1 MVGVRHA
8 GGEGVKMARTKY
20 AVEYTDRLQR
30 AVDTVLSNPN
40 FSSYVPSRRPGRN
53 TFTGR
58 STPVTSGSEYS
69 GEFAVR
75 IVESETAEDGSL
87 ASLTIEVRN
96 GFEYYSG
103 GASVPGRILVSG
115 RIIGMGGYLK
125 QTLSASDYD
134 LDNLYVWHKIN
145 LENWSGDSA
154 LPTSYVFTNSFETPK
169 EENDS
174 SYDSNYYTLLAVI
187 RGSVVYQIHF
197 GPIVITDRYF
207 DESELEGN

>member
-1 MVGVRHA
+1 
-8 GGEGVKMARTKY
+8 MARTKY

-58 STPVTSGSEYS
+58 STPVASSGGYEYS

-103 GASVPGRILVSG
+103 GTSVPGRIVVSG
-115 RIIGMGGYLK
+115 RTIGMGGYLK

-145 LENWSGDSA
+145 LEDWSGESD
-154 LPTSYVFTNSFETPK
+154 LPRYYLFTSSFETPK
-169 EENDS
+169 EEDDS
-174 SYDSNYYTLLAVI
+174 SDKSFYYTLLAVI
-187 RGSVVYQIHF
+187 REGVVYQTHF

-207 DESELEGN
+207 DESALEGK

>member
-1 MVGVRHA
+1 
-8 GGEGVKMARTKY
+8 MAKTKY

-40 FSSYVPSRRPGRN
+40 FSSHVPSRRPGRN

-58 STPVTSGSEYS
+58 STPVKSSGGYEYS

-103 GASVPGRILVSG
+103 NTSVPGRFIVSG
-115 RIIGMGGYLK
+115 RTIGMGSYLK

-134 LDNLYVWHKIN
+134 LNNLYVWHKIN
-145 LENWSGDSA
+145 LEDWSGDSA
-154 LPTSYVFTNSFETPK
+154 LPRSYVFTNSFETPK
-169 EENDS
+169 EENDGL
-174 SYDSNYYTLLAVI
+174 DSNYYTLLAVI
-187 RGSVVYQIHF
+187 RDGVVYQTHF

-207 DESELEGN
+207 DESELEEK

>member
-1 MVGVRHA
+1 
-8 GGEGVKMARTKY
+8 MARTKY

-58 STPVTSGSEYS
+58 STPVKSPVEYKYS

-75 IVESETAEDGSL
+75 IVESETTEDGSL

-103 GASVPGRILVSG
+103 GVPSPGRIVVSG
-115 RIIGMGGYLK
+115 RTIGRGYYLK
-125 QTLSASDYD
+125 QTLSAPDYD
-134 LDNLYVWHKIN
+134 LDNLCVWHKIN
-145 LENWSGDSA
+145 LEDWSGDSQIS
-154 LPTSYVFTNSFETPK
+154 TSYLFTSSFETPK

-174 SYDSNYYTLLAVI
+174 SDSNYYTLLAVI
-187 RGSVVYQIHF
+187 REGVVYQTHF
-197 GPIVITDRYF
+197 GPILITDRYF
-207 DESELEGN
+207 DESALEEK

>member
-1 MVGVRHA
+1 
-8 GGEGVKMARTKY
+8 MARTKY

-40 FSSYVPSRRPGRN
+40 FSSHVPSRRPGRN

-58 STPVTSGSEYS
+58 STPVKSSGGYEYS

-103 GASVPGRILVSG
+103 GTSVPGRIIVSG
-115 RIIGMGGYLK
+115 RTIGMGGYLK

-134 LDNLYVWHKIN
+134 LDNLYVWHKIL
-145 LENWSGDSA
+145 LENWSGDSQI
-154 LPTSYVFTNSFETPK
+154 PRSYVFTNSFETPK

-174 SYDSNYYTLLAVI
+174 PDSNYYTLLAVI
-187 RGSVVYQIHF
+187 RDGVVYQTHF

-207 DESELEGN
+207 DESDLEEK

>member
-1 MVGVRHA
+1 
-8 GGEGVKMARTKY
+8 MARTKY

-58 STPVTSGSEYS
+58 STPVKSSGGYEYS

-96 GFEYYSG
+96 GFGYYSG
-103 GASVPGRILVSG
+103 GTSVPGRIVVSG
-115 RIIGMGGYLK
+115 RTIGMGGYLK

-134 LDNLYVWHKIN
+134 LDNLYVWHKIL
-145 LENWSGDSA
+145 LENWSGNSQI
-154 LPTSYVFTNSFETPK
+154 PRSYVFTNSFETPK

-174 SYDSNYYTLLAVI
+174 PDSNYYTLLAVI
-187 RGSVVYQIHF
+187 RDGVVYQAHF
-197 GPIVITDRYF
+197 GPILITDRYF
-207 DESELEGN
+207 DESALEEK

>member
-1 MVGVRHA
+1 
-8 GGEGVKMARTKY
+8 MARTKY

-40 FSSYVPSRRPGRN
+40 FSSHVPSRRPGRN

-58 STPVTSGSEYS
+58 STPVKSSGGYEYS

-75 IVESETAEDGSL
+75 IAESEIAEDGSL
-87 ASLTIEVRN
+87 ASLTVEVRN
-96 GFEYYSG
+96 GFGYYDG
-103 GASVPGRILVSG
+103 GTSVPGRIVVSG
-115 RIIGMGGYLK
+115 RIIGRGWYLK

-134 LDNLYVWHKIN
+134 LDNLCVWHKIN
-145 LENWSGDSA
+145 LEDWSGDSQISS
-154 LPTSYVFTNSFETPK
+154 SYVFTNSFFETPK

-174 SYDSNYYTLLAVI
+174 SDSNYYTLLAVI
-187 RGSVVYQIHF
+187 RDGVVYQTHF

-207 DESELEGN
+207 DESDLEEK

>member
-1 MVGVRHA
+1 MRVLEATNNTVEAIRKAWELRHDLTSSDARNYSLSA
-8 GGEGVKMARTKY
+8 GTRKK
-20 AVEYTDRLQR
+20 D
-30 AVDTVLSNPN
+30 
-40 FSSYVPSRRPGRN
+40 SY
-53 TFTGR
+53 
-58 STPVTSGSEYS
+58 EYS

-103 GASVPGRILVSG
+103 GTSVPGRIVVSG
-115 RIIGMGGYLK
+115 RTIGMGGYLK

-134 LDNLYVWHKIN
+134 LDNLYVWHKIL
-145 LENWSGDSA
+145 LENWSGNSQI
-154 LPTSYVFTNSFETPK
+154 PSSYVFTNSFETPK

-174 SYDSNYYTLLAVI
+174 PDSNYYTLLAVI
-187 RGSVVYQIHF
+187 REGVVYQTHF

-207 DESELEGN
+207 DESALEGK